1 MAGGRGALGRMRKC
15 KRMNQSGCIEM
26 RLSRRQT
33 PPRGDPFPRRDSAF

>member
-1 MAGGRGALGRMRKC
+1 MAGVRGTLGRMRKC
-15 KRMNQSGCIEM
+15 KRMNQSGYSVM